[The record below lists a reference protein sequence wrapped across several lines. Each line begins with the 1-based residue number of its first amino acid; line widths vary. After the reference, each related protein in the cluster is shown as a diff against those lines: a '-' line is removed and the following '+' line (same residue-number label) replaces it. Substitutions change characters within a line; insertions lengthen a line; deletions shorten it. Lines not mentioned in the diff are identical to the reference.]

1 MNFAKNLTIKTNLNK
16 IIRRLYYDRFNTRKT
31 RNTNKNKFLA
41 KVFGLMSIGLLISA
55 VFAYA
60 TSENQTIKA
69 IIFSNSMSFMA
80 MILIQ
85 FGLVYAISGAL
96 NKISSNTATALFL
109 LYSALTGVTLSSIF
123 MIYTQ
128 GSIVFTFGI
137 TAGTFL
143 GMSVYGYTT
152 TTDLTKMGSYLIM
165 GLWGIIIASLVNM
178 FFRSSGLNFLISILG
193 VVIFTGLTAYDVQ
206 NISKMDKM
214 LQDDTE
220 IKNRMAVVAS
230 LKLYLDF
237 INLFL
242 YLLRFLGQRR
252 ND

>member
-1 MNFAKNLTIKTNLNK
+1 
-16 IIRRLYYDRFNTRKT
+16 
-31 RNTNKNKFLA
+31 
-41 KVFGLMSIGLLISA
+41 
-55 VFAYA
+55 
-60 TSENQTIKA
+60 
-69 IIFSNSMSFMA
+69 
-80 MILIQ
+80 
-85 FGLVYAISGAL
+85 
-96 NKISSNTATALFL
+96 
-109 LYSALTGVTLSSIF
+109 
-123 MIYTQ
+123 
-128 GSIVFTFGI
+128 
-137 TAGTFL
+137 
-143 GMSVYGYTT
+143 
-152 TTDLTKMGSYLIM
+152 MGSYLIM

>member
-1 MNFAKNLTIKTNLNK
+1 MIDLTQEKQEIL
-16 IIRRLYYDRFNTRKT
+16 I
-31 RNTNKNKFLA
+31 KNKFLA

-55 VFAYA
+55 IFAYA
-60 TSENQTIKA
+60 TSENQAIKA
-69 IIFSNSMSFMA
+69 IIFSNPMSFMA
-80 MILIQ
+80 IILIQ
-85 FGLVYAISGAL
+85 FGLVYAIGGAL

-193 VVIFTGLTAYDVQ
+193 VIIFTGLTAYDVQ
-206 NISKMDKM
+206 NIAKIDKM

>member
-1 MNFAKNLTIKTNLNK
+1 
-16 IIRRLYYDRFNTRKT
+16 
-31 RNTNKNKFLA
+31 
-41 KVFGLMSIGLLISA
+41 
-55 VFAYA
+55 
-60 TSENQTIKA
+60 
-69 IIFSNSMSFMA
+69 
-80 MILIQ
+80 
-85 FGLVYAISGAL
+85 
-96 NKISSNTATALFL
+96 
-109 LYSALTGVTLSSIF
+109 
-123 MIYTQ
+123 
-128 GSIVFTFGI
+128 
-137 TAGTFL
+137 
-143 GMSVYGYTT
+143 MSVYGYTT

>member
-1 MNFAKNLTIKTNLNK
+1 MIDLAQEKQEILV
-16 IIRRLYYDRFNTRKT
+16 
-31 RNTNKNKFLA
+31 KNKFLA

-55 VFAYA
+55 MFAYT
-60 TSENQTIKA
+60 TSENQTIRA
-69 IIFSNSMSFMA
+69 IIFSNPMSFMA
-80 MILIQ
+80 IILIQ
-85 FGLVYAISGAL
+85 FGLVYVISGAL

-137 TAGTFL
+137 AAGTFL

-152 TTDLTKMGSYLIM
+152 TTDLTKIGSYLIM
-165 GLWGIIIASLVNM
+165 GLWGLIIASLVNM

-193 VVIFTGLTAYDVQ
+193 VIIFTGLTAYDVQ
-206 NISKMDKM
+206 NIAKMDKM

>member
-1 MNFAKNLTIKTNLNK
+1 MIDLTQEKQEIL
-16 IIRRLYYDRFNTRKT
+16 I
-31 RNTNKNKFLA
+31 KNKFLA

-55 VFAYA
+55 IFAYA
-60 TSENQTIKA
+60 TSENQAIKT
-69 IIFSNSMSFMA
+69 IIFSNPMSFMA
-80 MILIQ
+80 IILMQ

-193 VVIFTGLTAYDVQ
+193 VIIFTGLTAYDVQ
-206 NISKMDKM
+206 NIAKMDRM

>member
-1 MNFAKNLTIKTNLNK
+1 MIDLTQEKQEILIKN
-16 IIRRLYYDRFNTRKT
+16 R
-31 RNTNKNKFLA
+31 FLA

-55 VFAYA
+55 IFAYA
-60 TSENQTIKA
+60 TSENQTIRA

-80 MILIQ
+80 IILIQ

-123 MIYTQ
+123 IIYTQ

-152 TTDLTKMGSYLIM
+152 TTDLTKIGSYLIM
-165 GLWGIIIASLVNM
+165 GLWGIIIASLVNI

-193 VVIFTGLTAYDVQ
+193 VIIFTGLTAYDVQ
-206 NISKMDKM
+206 NIAKMDRM

-220 IKNRMAVVAS
+220 VKNRMAVVAS

>member
-1 MNFAKNLTIKTNLNK
+1 MIDLTQEKQEIL
-16 IIRRLYYDRFNTRKT
+16 I
-31 RNTNKNKFLA
+31 KNKFLA

-152 TTDLTKMGSYLIM
+152 TTDLNKNGKLFNNGLMGNHYC
-165 GLWGIIIASLVNM
+165 
-178 FFRSSGLNFLISILG
+178 ISC
-193 VVIFTGLTAYDVQ
+193 
-206 NISKMDKM
+206 
-214 LQDDTE
+214 
-220 IKNRMAVVAS
+220 
-230 LKLYLDF
+230 
-237 INLFL
+237 
-242 YLLRFLGQRR
+242 
-252 ND
+252 

>member
-1 MNFAKNLTIKTNLNK
+1 MIDLTQEKQEIL
-16 IIRRLYYDRFNTRKT
+16 I
-31 RNTNKNKFLA
+31 KNKFLA

-55 VFAYA
+55 MFAYA

-69 IIFSNSMSFMA
+69 IIFSNSMSFMTL
-80 MILIQ
+80 ILIQ
-85 FGLVYAISGAL
+85 FGLVYAIGGAL

-178 FFRSSGLNFLISILG
+178 FFRSSGLNLLISILG

>member
-1 MNFAKNLTIKTNLNK
+1 
-16 IIRRLYYDRFNTRKT
+16 
-31 RNTNKNKFLA
+31 
-41 KVFGLMSIGLLISA
+41 
-55 VFAYA
+55 
-60 TSENQTIKA
+60 
-69 IIFSNSMSFMA
+69 

>member
-1 MNFAKNLTIKTNLNK
+1 MIDLTQEKQEILIKN
-16 IIRRLYYDRFNTRKT
+16 R
-31 RNTNKNKFLA
+31 FLA

-55 VFAYA
+55 IFAYA
-60 TSENQTIKA
+60 TSENQTIRA

-80 MILIQ
+80 IILIQ

-123 MIYTQ
+123 IIYTQ

-152 TTDLTKMGSYLIM
+152 TTDLTKIGSYLIM

-193 VVIFTGLTAYDVQ
+193 VIIFTGLTAYDVQ
-206 NISKMDKM
+206 NIAKMDRM

-220 IKNRMAVVAS
+220 VKNRMAVVAS

>member
-1 MNFAKNLTIKTNLNK
+1 MIDLLQEKQEILI
-16 IIRRLYYDRFNTRKT
+16 
-31 RNTNKNKFLA
+31 KNKFLA

-55 VFAYA
+55 IFAYA

-69 IIFSNSMSFMA
+69 IIFSNPMSFMA
-80 MILIQ
+80 IILIQ

-143 GMSVYGYTT
+143 GMSIYGYTT
-152 TTDLTKMGSYLIM
+152 TTDLTKMGSYMIM

-193 VVIFTGLTAYDVQ
+193 VIIFTGLTAYDVQ
-206 NISKMDKM
+206 NIAKMDKM

-220 IKNRMAVVAS
+220 VKNRMAVVAS